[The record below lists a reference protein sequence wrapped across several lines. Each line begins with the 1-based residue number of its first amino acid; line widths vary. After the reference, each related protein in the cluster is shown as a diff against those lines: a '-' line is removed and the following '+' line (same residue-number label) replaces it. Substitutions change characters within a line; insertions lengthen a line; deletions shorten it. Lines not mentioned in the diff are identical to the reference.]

1 MIKDTEVRS
10 YALEGTTYTAPQ
22 SLTGGAIDFRRHH
35 MASLRVPN
43 PFLTTFFP
51 YLRVYTS
58 PFHSWNTKSVFT
70 LIPIQNSKLVPKGVP

>member
-43 PFLTTFFP
+43 PFLTT
-51 YLRVYTS
+51 S